1 MAFTPAGPLLDTVT
15 ENFAFS
21 HVISYTGVDI
31 TTGLEVPYDVT
42 LTANEPNP
50 NTIIINANAISG
62 YYFGQFPA
70 TIQYLTTDNQY
81 VTVNAFNQIDVSKL
95 REVIYYKASMVT
107 SKTYNYTAVATY
119 TDPVTLVT
127 DTQTQVYQI
136 VLMNDWSSGITS
148 LKSYVGLTV

>member
-1 MAFTPAGPLLDTVT
+1 MAFTPSDPLLDTVT

-21 HVISYTGVDI
+21 HVISYTGVDSLGI
-31 TTGLEVPYDVT
+31 PVSYNVT

-119 TDPVTLVT
+119 TDPTTLVT

-148 LKSYVGLTV
+148 LKAYIGLTV